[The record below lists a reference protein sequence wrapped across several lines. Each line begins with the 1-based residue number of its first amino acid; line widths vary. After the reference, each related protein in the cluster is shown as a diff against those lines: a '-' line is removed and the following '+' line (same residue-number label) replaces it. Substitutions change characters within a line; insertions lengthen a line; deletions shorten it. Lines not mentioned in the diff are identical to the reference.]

1 MFLFTHTH
9 THTANTHEHTH
20 TEHTH
25 AECQPMV
32 VRETSRKVLRL
43 GANFDIID
51 AAVAVC
57 VAAVCC
63 YGVCDAVVCIVA
75 AAVCVLSRP
84 TASPDQR
91 QVLCLNFELRHS
103 QSNSTS
109 LYLSVYAADFEIC
122 HILTHT
128 HSHTYSHTHTCT
140 QSVCASIIFEFRK
153 TSKLSFEI
161 ILNVL
166 FRTQR
171 K

>member
-25 AECQPMV
+25 AECQPMA

-51 AAVAVC
+51 AAADVC
-57 VAAVCC
+57 VAVVC
-63 YGVCDAVVCIVA
+63 VAVVCVA
-75 AAVCVLSRP
+75 TVCVLQLY
-84 TASPDQR
+84 ACWADQQR
-91 QVLCLNFELRHS
+91 AQTSVRCFAWISNCRTLS
-103 QSNSTS
+103 QIAPVYIY
-109 LYLSVYAADFEIC
+109 LYMLPISKYA
-122 HILTHT
+122 
-128 HSHTYSHTHTCT
+128 TYSHTHTVKLTHTHTRT